1 MRPAAIAFLA
11 ENPALSALLGKGLED
26 AGSRVAVFS
35 ETDSFI
41 TYLRIAPV
49 DLVVLDGDSQGFDV
63 ADFAWSLRT
72 HPKLASHHFLIVALT
87 RAEPA
92 FRSELRA
99 GGVDLVLGKPIGAT
113 QLLLAAE
120 EVDRR
125 LGVPQRAQHYS
136 AASQPARRPTIA
148 PQQMHVA
155 PPRFDNV
162 IPLFADGRQPR

>member
-26 AGSRVAVFS
+26 AGSRAAIFS
-35 ETDSFI
+35 DPDSFV

-49 DLVVLDGDSQGFDV
+49 DLVVLDGDSRGFAV
-63 ADFAWSLRT
+63 ADFAWSLKT
-72 HPKLASHHFLIVALT
+72 HPKLASQHFLIVALT

-120 EVDRR
+120 QIDRR
-125 LGVPQRAQHYS
+125 INLPPRAPRQ
-136 AASQPARRPTIA
+136 ANASIAARRAFAA
-148 PQQMHVA
+148 PQPLHVA
-155 PPRFDNV
+155 PPHSDNV
-162 IPLFADGRQPR
+162 IPLFANGRRPH